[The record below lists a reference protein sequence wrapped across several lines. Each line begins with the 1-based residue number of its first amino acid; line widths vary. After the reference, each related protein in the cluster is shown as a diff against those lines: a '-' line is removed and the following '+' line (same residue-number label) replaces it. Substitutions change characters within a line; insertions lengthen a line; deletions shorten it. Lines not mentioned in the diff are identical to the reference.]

1 VKGEGFRIKGL
12 GFIVKGEGFRIKGLG
27 LSV

>member
-1 VKGEGFRIKGL
+1 MKGEGFRIKGL